1 MTRRQIAL
9 VACAVA
15 VVTTGVGAA
24 PPSALDAASSSSSPS
39 ASRKVHRV
47 KPGESIQRAVDAAR
61 PGDSI
66 VVSPGTYRESV
77 TITTPD
83 VTLRGSTV
91 FPTVIV
97 PGKAASGACAEAGH
111 GICVTGTAQRPVEN
125 VTVRSLTVRNF
136 ARNGLWA
143 SRTDRLTVR
152 GVTAEKN
159 GNWGIAQER
168 SVRSVLSGNTARDNG
183 DAGLFV
189 SNTTDTEEGAV
200 DAKGTVIS
208 HNRLSGNRIGLT
220 VRRLRNVTVDRNEA
234 TGNCAAVFV
243 VGDESTPRAGAMTLR
258 RNHVHANNKY
268 CPKTPRLPFLQGSG
282 IVLTGAEETL
292 VADNR
297 IEDNKGTSPLSG
309 GIVLFKSFVGALN
322 ERNEIRDN
330 VVLRNGTA
338 DLANRDTG
346 KGNTFRG
353 NTCEVSE
360 PAGMC

>member
-1 MTRRQIAL
+1 MTRRQIAYL
-9 VACAVA
+9 ACTVA
-15 VVTTGVGAA
+15 VVTTGLGAA
-24 PPSALDAASSSSSPS
+24 PAS
-39 ASRKVHRV
+39 ASRTLHQV

-61 PGDSI
+61 PGDTI
-66 VVSPGTYRESV
+66 VLSPGTYRESV
-77 TITTPD
+77 TITTSNL
-83 VTLRGSTV
+83 TLRGSTV

-97 PGKAASGACAEAGH
+97 PGAAAAGDACAKAGH
-111 GICVTGTAQRPVEN
+111 GICVTGTDSRPVEG
-125 VTVRSLTVRNF
+125 VTVRSLTLRNF
-136 ARNGLWA
+136 TKNGLWA
-143 SRTDRLTVR
+143 SRTDRLRVHR
-152 GVTAEKN
+152 VTAEKN
-159 GNWGIAQER
+159 GNWGIALER
-168 SVRSVLSGNTARDNG
+168 SVRSTLSGNTARDNA

-189 SNTTDTEEGAV
+189 SNTTDTESGAV
-200 DAKGTVIS
+200 DAEGTVIS

-220 VRRLRNVTVDRNEA
+220 VRRLRNLTVQYNEA

-258 RNHVHANNKY
+258 RNHVHANNKL

-282 IVLTGAEETL
+282 IVLTGAEETV
-292 VADNR
+292 VAENR
-297 IEDNKGTSPLSG
+297 IVDNVGASPLSG

-330 VVLRNGTA
+330 VVLRNGSA